1 MGITSTTATSRS
13 RIRELAKSVHDEI
26 YSIENTLKRRGY
38 EYAGSGSVDKLVTP
52 KDMSSREVDGFYKY
66 MGSRTFRN
74 IVKDIVDKKENILPD
89 YYINGCSETKLSEYF
104 DFLCSARILQ
114 YAANS
119 SSYYLTIRIDDFG
132 PTLEWY
138 VSELFKRELECTAD
152 WGVRIKNLKPGGDF
166 DVIARDESKLVWI
179 ETKSSR
185 LEHIIETD
193 IRHFLQRDQN
203 LDPDISIFLVDTH
216 NDLSCLISAFEDIM
230 TPVVAGDSGMK
241 DPNYHFKIN
250 QLTDFGDI
258 YHTLRRVFIINTDP
272 LILTNL
278 RYCLKYYFAI
288 VTHATYLS
296 RSKRLD
302 FLSKR

>member
-13 RIRELAKSVHDEI
+13 RIKELAKAVHDEI

-38 EYAGSGSVDKLVTP
+38 EYAGSGSIDNLVIP
-52 KDMSSREVDGFYKY
+52 KDMSSLKVDGFYKH

-74 IVKDIVDKKENILPD
+74 IVKDIVAKKENILPD
-89 YYINGCSETKLSEYF
+89 DYINGCSETKLSEYF
-104 DFLCSARILQ
+104 DFLCSAGIIQ

-119 SSYYLTIRIDDFG
+119 SSYYLTIRINDFG

-152 WGVRIKNLKPGGDF
+152 WGVRIKHFKPGGDF

-185 LEHIIETD
+185 PEDISETD

-203 LDPDISIFLVDTH
+203 LDPDMSIFLVDTRD
-216 NDLSCLISAFEDIM
+216 DLSSLVDYFKTII
-230 TPVVAGDSGMK
+230 TPILEPKRYAS
-241 DPNYHFKIN
+241 DPHFRTKIE
-250 QLTDFGDI
+250 QLPDFGGI
-258 YHTLRRVFIINTDP
+258 HFFQRRIFITNSQP
-272 LILTNL
+272 SILTKL
-278 RYCLKYYFAI
+278 RHCLRYYFA
-288 VTHATYLS
+288 VVPQLTYFS
-296 RSKRLD
+296 RERRLD
-302 FLSKR
+302 FLT